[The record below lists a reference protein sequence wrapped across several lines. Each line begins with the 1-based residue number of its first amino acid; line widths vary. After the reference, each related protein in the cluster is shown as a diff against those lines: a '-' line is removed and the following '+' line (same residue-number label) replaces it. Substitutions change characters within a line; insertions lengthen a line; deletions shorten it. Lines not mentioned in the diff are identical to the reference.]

1 MRTNELTTI
10 TIIILLA
17 GLLSCQKK
25 ATVATSAAS
34 DEISINI
41 NAPLEGSTYKKGD
54 TVYINAEISYT
65 GQLHGYIMQITMEDG
80 TVLFEAEGHS
90 HSDKISVA
98 EKWCDTLSYAAPL
111 NMVLVAVID
120 HDENPKITKVGFKSQ
135 P

>member
-1 MRTNELTTI
+1 MKIRALRTL

-25 ATVATSAAS
+25 ATVTSATP
-34 DEISINI
+34 DEVNINI
-41 NAPLEGSTYKKGD
+41 NAPLEGATYRKGD

-80 TVLFEAEGHS
+80 AVIFETEGHN
-90 HSDKISVA
+90 HDDRIAVA
-98 EKWCDTLSYAAPL
+98 EKWCDTLSYAANL
-111 NMVLVAVID
+111 NMVLTAVID
-120 HDENPKITKVGFKSQ
+120 HDKNQKITKVGFNSQ